1 MQEEEGER
9 GGIGQRR
16 AGRAA
21 GGLLQFKR
29 KSALEAIRSNCT
41 TCPCNHARYTQL
53 KRAKHVIVQQQ
64 PRSSTRNCDVVPGVI
79 GMRLHPLQ
87 HLRRRRRSKVARAG
101 VDAGAARAQENG
113 ISARTS
119 RTGLLL
125 WRP

>member
-41 TCPCNHARYTQL
+41 RCPCNRARYTQL
-53 KRAKHVIVQQQ
+53 KRETRVIVQQQ
-64 PRSSTRNCDVVPGVI
+64 PRSSTRNGDVVPGVI

-87 HLRRRRRSKVARAG
+87 HLRQRRRSKVARAG
-101 VDAGAARAQENG
+101 VDAGAARAREKG